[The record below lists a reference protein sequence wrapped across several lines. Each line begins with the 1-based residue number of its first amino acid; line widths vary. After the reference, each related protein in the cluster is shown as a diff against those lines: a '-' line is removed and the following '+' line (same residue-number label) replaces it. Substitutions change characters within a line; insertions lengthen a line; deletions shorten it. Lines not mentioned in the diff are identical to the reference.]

1 MSVSQKLRLYSE
13 TTYECP
19 SPRDFPSICPTLDI
33 SATLD
38 GSGKNVLVYRP
49 NGEQVCKMQQGAR
62 FGGSIVT
69 ATRWKPN
76 GQFIAVAW
84 EDGIVRLMNLETSKS
99 AHNIQVLPKDS
110 KEEIQYLAWAT
121 TRISLGHKDKDT
133 KKAVHKDSSAEE
145 TVANLPR
152 QIMFLETDISL
163 PKLSPLPTTSAGSGE
178 DSLVFTLRSGMD
190 FMFQPFDPQDA
201 DSISIM
207 LSGLSD
213 GKVHLSINDSLPI
226 SSFSYPPGSAL
237 GSRQLTHH
245 ASHPLIT
252 THTLFFKN
260 CDDSTTIEMVPF
272 DMQFIESSS
281 INLSLLASKLTTLH
295 KLLRYIRQT
304 TLHIHVEY
312 NNARDLHT
320 RFLNSVKQSLQED
333 RRGQHDVVTAFYHS
347 TLTGNIPRK
356 MKEWLVD
363 SMGDRQGLKRWAKA
377 AIGGLKGIRT
387 LVQQYL
393 IPALERM
400 VIILSRLKGLAQFYN
415 DNDDVGLSVP
425 EIENLIG
432 VVSCLLL
439 VANRIMIFTMEEL
452 ACFTMF
458 NTWITV
464 TLDKL
469 LSPSTT
475 NEITEKEVSI
485 QYQKV
490 LLYIVEYLEE
500 SPIKHHVNTD
510 AGDETFDDILLC
522 RSSGQ
527 SMIDV
532 LTNILEQENVLG
544 DTITEDR
551 KVAHLGHLVGM
562 LDRSIRRVLDS
573 VAAAQER
580 GVRFG
585 ETVRMD
591 LGDTLSKMDS
601 RMVAHDRKGSI
612 TYTALTTKNDTHK
625 IIFYRTSLTI
635 TNGISSTP
643 ETQTSTLSLDPGRV
657 IDMKFLNDNVLLALI
672 DPQNNAPCAI
682 YIITLDALVWDQSL
696 SSNTSHIDIP
706 PPLPLPTDFVPAAM
720 EVFEASSVR
729 NQLPARVCLLS
740 ENRVT
745 WKTFALE
752 PTA

>member
-13 TTYECP
+13 TTYE
-19 SPRDFPSICPTLDI
+19 S
-33 SATLD
+33 TLD

-62 FGGSIVT
+62 FGGSTVT

-121 TRISLGHKDKDT
+121 TRISLGDKDENT

-145 TVANLPR
+145 TIANLPR

-163 PKLSPLPTTSAGSGE
+163 PKLSPLPTTSAGSG
-178 DSLVFTLRSGMD
+178 
-190 FMFQPFDPQDA
+190 
-201 DSISIM
+201 
-207 LSGLSD
+207 
-213 GKVHLSINDSLPI
+213 
-226 SSFSYPPGSAL
+226 
-237 GSRQLTHH
+237 
-245 ASHPLIT
+245 
-252 THTLFFKN
+252 
-260 CDDSTTIEMVPF
+260 
-272 DMQFIESSS
+272 
-281 INLSLLASKLTTLH
+281 
-295 KLLRYIRQT
+295 QT
-304 TLHIHVEY
+304 TLHIQVEY
-312 NNARDLHT
+312 SNARDLHT

-333 RRGQHDVVTAFYHS
+333 KRGQHDVVTAFYHA

-363 SMGDRQGLKRWAKA
+363 SMGDRGLKRWAKA

-425 EIENLIG
+425 EIENLVG

-475 NEITEKEVSI
+475 NEVTEKEVSI

-510 AGDETFDDILLC
+510 AGDEAFDDILL
-522 RSSGQ
+522 RRPSGQ

-532 LTNILEQENVLG
+532 LTNILEQEKAPG
-544 DTITEDR
+544 DAIAEDR

-682 YIITLDALVWDQSL
+682 YIITLDALVWDPSS

-706 PPLPLPTDFVPAAM
+706 PPLPLPADFVPAAM

>member
-62 FGGSIVT
+62 FGGSTVT

-121 TRISLGHKDKDT
+121 TRISLGDKDENT

-145 TVANLPR
+145 TIANLPR

-237 GSRQLTHH
+237 GSRQLIHH

-260 CDDSTTIEMVPF
+260 CDDGTTIEMVPF

-304 TLHIHVEY
+304 TLHIQVEY
-312 NNARDLHT
+312 SNARDLHT

-333 RRGQHDVVTAFYHS
+333 KRGQHDVVTAFYHA

-363 SMGDRQGLKRWAKA
+363 SMGDRGLKRWAKA

-425 EIENLIG
+425 EIENLVG

-475 NEITEKEVSI
+475 NEVTEKEVSI

-510 AGDETFDDILLC
+510 AGDEAFDDILLR

-532 LTNILEQENVLG
+532 LTNILEQEKAPG
-544 DTITEDR
+544 DAIAEDR

-682 YIITLDALVWDQSL
+682 YIITLDALVWDPSS

-706 PPLPLPTDFVPAAM
+706 PPLPLPADFVPAAM